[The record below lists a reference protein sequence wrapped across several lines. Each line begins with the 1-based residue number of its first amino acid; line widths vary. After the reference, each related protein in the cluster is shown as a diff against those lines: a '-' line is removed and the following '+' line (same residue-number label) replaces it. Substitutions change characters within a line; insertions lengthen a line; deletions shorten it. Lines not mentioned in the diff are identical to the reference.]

1 MTIAQLTQPIKPSF
15 EAFQQEYRRRTQS
28 TVPLLKE
35 VEEYL
40 DQFQG
45 KQLRPLLVLLSAYA
59 CGTVSNKHILAATVV
74 ELLHNATLMHDDV
87 VDESSMRRGHDSVR
101 HRWGNQVAVL
111 CGDYYLAQAMDA
123 LHQIQDDAATDI
135 VNSTVVTLCEGELK
149 QLAHAGHELD
159 EATYLDIIGSKTASL
174 LSACCELGACSLVAD
189 TPSPYRQAMRDFGYH
204 YGLAF
209 QIRDDM
215 HDIDS
220 RHDATLLASIN
231 PLPIIDHHIQQATN
245 ALNALPDTPARQALL
260 SLLLPSAP
268 QPTNQLN

>member
-1 MTIAQLTQPIKPSF
+1 MC
-15 EAFQQEYRRRTQS
+15 QS
-28 TVPLLKE
+28 
-35 VEEYL
+35 
-40 DQFQG
+40 
-45 KQLRPLLVLLSAYA
+45 
-59 CGTVSNKHILAATVV
+59 
-74 ELLHNATLMHDDV
+74 
-87 VDESSMRRGHDSVR
+87 
-101 HRWGNQVAVL
+101 
-111 CGDYYLAQAMDA
+111 
-123 LHQIQDDAATDI
+123 
-135 VNSTVVTLCEGELK
+135 STVVTLCEGELK

-231 PLPIIDHHIQQATN
+231 
-245 ALNALPDTPARQALL
+245 ALPFACCCTSLFIEPKRKELGSNIFFVVLIILFVMWRIL
-260 SLLLPSAP
+260 S
-268 QPTNQLN
+268 

>member
-1 MTIAQLTQPIKPSF
+1 MIAMTIDQIRQPILN
-15 EAFQQEYRRRTQS
+15 EYNLFLEEYQRRTQS
-28 TVPLLKE
+28 NVVLLKQ
-35 VEEYL
+35 VVDYL
-40 DQFQG
+40 NQIPG
-45 KQLRPLLVLLSAYA
+45 KQLRPLLVLLSAKA
-59 CGTVSNKHILAATVV
+59 CQHLSPLHIKLATAI
-74 ELLHNATLMHDDV
+74 EMLHNASLMHDDV
-87 VDESSMRRGHDSVR
+87 VDESNSRRQHDSVR

-215 HDIDS
+215 ADLQEAHDIKMPS
-220 RHDATLLASIN
+220 SIN
-231 PLPIIDHHIQQATN
+231 PNEPVTHHAQLAAN
-245 ALNALPDTPARQALL
+245 ALKPIPDSPAKQ
-260 SLLLPSAP
+260 SLLCLL
-268 QPTNQLN
+268 QKIQCN